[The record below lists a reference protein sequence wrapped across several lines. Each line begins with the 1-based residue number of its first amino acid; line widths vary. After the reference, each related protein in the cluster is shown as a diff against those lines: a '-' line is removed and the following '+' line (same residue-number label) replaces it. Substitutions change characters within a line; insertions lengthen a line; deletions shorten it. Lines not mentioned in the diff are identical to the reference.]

1 MIRPTLCWLAAVLSL
16 AAPGTVR
23 GAEAERITLSL
34 ASGRTFTGAVDLRTT
49 RERLWLRM
57 DRGGMSILRPVEW
70 QSIVE
75 ARRGE
80 QRLSRPE
87 LLASID
93 QLRSARPPI
102 AAQAPEKVSEPL
114 PAETALEEPAPAA
127 ALIQT
132 LQVDASV
139 GSWSQGVDNS
149 GIVLDVLPLDGE
161 GNVVAADGT
170 LEVDLYGDQYG
181 SPTRG
186 QDYRL
191 LGHWVVRLEARQV
204 TANGARFRLP
214 FQAVSPEFRNDL
226 SPYALV
232 HVRLTAPGHGMF
244 DATAGAIRLQRFNG
258 MRGRLQKATGS
269 QFFSNERTNR
279 GHNEYRA
286 W

>member
-1 MIRPTLCWLAAVLSL
+1 M
-16 AAPGTVR
+16 
-23 GAEAERITLSL
+23 
-34 ASGRTFTGAVDLRTT
+34 
-49 RERLWLRM
+49 
-57 DRGGMSILRPVEW
+57 
-70 QSIVE
+70 
-75 ARRGE
+75 
-80 QRLSRPE
+80 
-87 LLASID
+87 
-93 QLRSARPPI
+93 
-102 AAQAPEKVSEPL
+102 
-114 PAETALEEPAPAA
+114 
-127 ALIQT
+127 
-132 LQVDASV
+132 
-139 GSWSQGVDNS
+139 
-149 GIVLDVLPLDGE
+149 LDVLPLDGE

-191 LGHWVVRLEARQV
+191 LGHWVARLEARQV

-226 SPYALV
+226 SPHALV

-269 QFFSNERTNR
+269 QFFSNEWTNR